1 MRIDPNWWKD
11 LFDEFYLR
19 TDARSVDDERLTYR
33 EVDFLEEV
41 FSFSKSEPIL
51 DLCGGQGRHALELS
65 RRGFCQ
71 VVLLDYSE
79 TLVRI
84 GKRKAAA
91 ENLGTVFIRADARAA
106 AFSSQTFRVVMI
118 LGSSFGY
125 FIDETENRKMLQEAA
140 RILKPGGVLLMDLP
154 DREYVLKHFKPVI
167 RHRIDASLEVVRS
180 REIADDIIYSR
191 EIVTSRTQGR
201 IREHTY
207 CTHLYSPRKISRL
220 LADAGF
226 ERIGTRKGF
235 MCRQSEGDF
244 GTMTRRIVVTARKPG
259 DYSART
265 FYSQA

>member
-1 MRIDPNWWKD
+1 VRIDPNWWKD

-91 ENLGTVFIRADARAA
+91 EKLGTVFIRADARAA

-167 RHRIDASLEVVRS
+167 RHRIDASLERLQLLGRLGALAGSGRLVFLVKTLCVHEFSWGACRS
-180 REIADDIIYSR
+180 GPGPATGSR
-191 EIVTSRTQGR
+191 FEKRPCS
-201 IREHTY
+201 
-207 CTHLYSPRKISRL
+207 
-220 LADAGF
+220 GF
-226 ERIGTRKGF
+226 RIGSLICHAF
-235 MCRQSEGDF
+235 
-244 GTMTRRIVVTARKPG
+244 
-259 DYSART
+259 
-265 FYSQA
+265 